1 MLAVERWRP
10 LVHTLALEE
19 GARAGVTVPELLV
32 LAIVAVE
39 SAGDP
44 RAVRVEPDGRA
55 SRGLMQVLENTA
67 RDLGFTGPPDLL
79 LEPQTGLR
87 FGIRYLAR
95 QLARYQGNVAAAVA
109 AYNAGTAYYDEHE
122 RFRNQGYVD
131 KVAAAVRSLAAGL
144 STTGAGAAVVT
155 ILLTL
160 LAWPIVSK
168 MFGVRR
174 S

>member
-10 LVHTLALEE
+10 LAHTLALEE

-55 SRGLMQVLENTA
+55 SRGLMQILENTA
-67 RDLGFTGPPDLL
+67 REIGFTGSLVQL
-79 LEPQTGLR
+79 NEPETGLR

-131 KVAAAVRSLAAGL
+131 KVAAAVRALASGLPAPLAGI
-144 STTGAGAAVVT
+144 GT
-155 ILLTL
+155 ILVLL
-160 LAWPIVSK
+160 LAWPLLAK

-174 S
+174 